1 MTLKAKFLIPTL
13 ILTLLGLGG
22 TTYVTS
28 QRSTSSLMSVA
39 QQQAKTDLNSLLSLI
54 EVWIDGAQD
63 QIVTFSK
70 LKAVSKALAPGAD
83 ASQELAD
90 VMPLFQEALQRNKS
104 LNSLYLINAQGVVI
118 AATTKNLMNADLKT
132 RDYFQQA
139 ITGRHV
145 ISNPVFSVASGL
157 PVFVIA
163 SPVISGDKIIGVI
176 ASGVKTDLFTQ
187 QFILPMS
194 TPKGY
199 ALIAAADGLV
209 LSHPDAQYIGKLN
222 LAKDTDYGA
231 KMLAQS
237 SGVLD
242 VISLGT
248 PKLILFDKSKITGWI
263 VILAINKEAAFA
275 DAKALGQLIIIL
287 SGALILVLLAG
298 SWLLLSINVLK
309 PVNALVASAGEIAA
323 GRLDAKL
330 DVDRNDEIGVLQR
343 AFAKM
348 VENLKIKITEA
359 EEKGALALQET
370 EKARL
375 ATDEALAAR
384 VKAES
389 AKQEG
394 MLQAAGQLE
403 GIVEVV
409 TSASEELSAQ
419 IDHSRQGA
427 DEQSQRMT
435 ETATAMEEMNATVLE
450 VAKNAS
456 QAAETA
462 DDAKH
467 KAQDG
472 ASIVSR
478 VIKSI
483 GEVQTQSIG
492 LKTDMAALGQQAEG
506 IGRVMNVISDIAD
519 QTNLLALN
527 AAIEAARAGDAGRGF
542 AVVADEV
549 RKLAEKTM
557 TATKEV
563 GDAIRD
569 IQQGAKK
576 NVDNVEL
583 SVSKIDGATELATR
597 SGDALQE
604 IVRLVDLT
612 TDQVRAIAAA
622 SQEQSSA
629 SDEINRSI
637 EDVNRISAQTSD
649 AMHQSA
655 QAVTELANQSLV
667 LKRLIEEMKAD
678 SSAHPGQSGKTP
690 PRC

>member
-1 MTLKAKFLIPTL
+1 MKLRAKFLIPTL
-13 ILTLLGLGG
+13 ILTVLGLGA
-22 TTYVTS
+22 TTFVTY
-28 QRSTSSLMSVA
+28 QRSTSALTTLAV
-39 QQQAKTDLNSLLSLI
+39 QQANKELHSLLSLVD
-54 EVWIDGAQD
+54 VWVDGAQD
-63 QIVTFSK
+63 QIITLTK
-70 LKAVSKALAPGAD
+70 LELLARALGGAPEAGKAMAD
-83 ASQELAD
+83 AAVLMED
-90 VMPLFQEALQRNKS
+90 IQRRYPNMDS
-104 LNSLYLINAQGVVI
+104 VLIINTKGVVVGG
-118 AATTKNLMNADLKT
+118 TNKKLMNVDLSA
-132 RDYFQQA
+132 RDYVKQSLQ
-139 ITGRHV
+139 GQDV
-145 ISNPVFSVASGL
+145 ISQPVFAQDTGK

-163 SPVISGDKIIGVI
+163 SPVKSEGKILGAI
-176 ASGVKTDLFTQ
+176 ASGISIENFSK
-187 QFILPMS
+187 QFVLPMS
-194 TPKGY
+194 SQSGY
-199 ALIAAADGLV
+199 AALTAPDTLV
-209 LSHPDAQYIGKLN
+209 LAHPDAQQVGKLN

-231 KMLAQS
+231 KLLNQPN
-237 SGVLD
+237 GVLD
-242 VISLGT
+242 VISLGAA
-248 PKLILFDKSKITGWI
+248 KLVIFDKSKVTGWI
-263 VILAINKEAAFA
+263 VCLFVDKKAAFA
-275 DAKALGQLIIIL
+275 DAASLGLLIVTL
-287 SGALILVLLAG
+287 SGAVVLVLLVG
-298 SWLLLSINVLK
+298 SWLLVSITVIK

-323 GRLDAKL
+323 GRLDARL
-330 DVDRNDEIGVLQR
+330 DVSSKDELGVLQR

-348 VENLKIKITEA
+348 VENLKIKINEA

-375 ATDEALAAR
+375 ATDEAMAAR
-384 VKAES
+384 EKAEL

-403 GIVEVV
+403 SIVEVV

-667 LKRLIEEMKAD
+667 LKRLIEEMKSESTSKAKK
-678 SSAHPGQSGKTP
+678 S
-690 PRC
+690 R